1 MIARVKLWWALRNRR
16 KLRQIEG
23 ERIRQGKLAARR
35 KAWANDP
42 MRGAA

>member
-1 MIARVKLWWALRNRR
+1 MIARVKLWRLRSARR